1 MQIDLTK
8 YDFFVFDC
16 DGVILDS
23 NLIKTQAFKE
33 SLLNYPD
40 EQVLEF
46 LAYHRENGG
55 ISRYYKFNYFF
66 DQIMKMENYEQS
78 LQTALKDY
86 ANILEVELLSCSFV
100 PGVIKFL
107 SLLNDHKKDAY
118 VNSGSSENELNKI
131 FKLRGINNFFKEIKG
146 SPDSKYSNMNHI
158 FNDRKKGSKGLF
170 FGDSLVDFQVANK
183 FSIDFIYVE
192 SFSEW
197 KDFPKNITKIE
208 DFEDLKELII

>member
-55 ISRYYKFNYFF
+55 ISDTTSLITF
-66 DQIMKMENYEQS
+66 DQIMKMEDYEQS

-100 PGVIKFL
+100 L
-107 SLLNDHKKDAY
+107 A
-118 VNSGSSENELNKI
+118 
-131 FKLRGINNFFKEIKG
+131 
-146 SPDSKYSNMNHI
+146 
-158 FNDRKKGSKGLF
+158 
-170 FGDSLVDFQVANK
+170 
-183 FSIDFIYVE
+183 
-192 SFSEW
+192 
-197 KDFPKNITKIE
+197 
-208 DFEDLKELII
+208 